1 MEHRIQFLRDSKG
14 QPVGCVAIKIKTSVG
29 RYGGTTLVT
38 YQMSVLNPLDKFD
51 RRMARQLALG
61 RLTEAPLTTTIDY
74 PSPSRTEI
82 SRAVMEDI
90 KHDPSAPT
98 RARKAAKQWL
108 KEYDRAAIAK
118 AGTFPAYSPFG
129 PYVKRDTWG

>member
-14 QPVGCVAIKIKTSVG
+14 QPIGCVAIKIKTAVG
-29 RYGGTTLVT
+29 RTAGVTLVT

-51 RRMARQLALG
+51 RRMARHLALG
-61 RLTEAPLTTTIDY
+61 RLEEAPLTTTIDHT
-74 PSPSRTEI
+74 SPSRTEI
-82 SRAVMEDI
+82 SKAVMEDI
-90 KHDPSAPT
+90 KSDPLAPS
-98 RARKAAKQWL
+98 RARKAARQWL

-129 PYVKRDTWG
+129 PYTDRDTWR